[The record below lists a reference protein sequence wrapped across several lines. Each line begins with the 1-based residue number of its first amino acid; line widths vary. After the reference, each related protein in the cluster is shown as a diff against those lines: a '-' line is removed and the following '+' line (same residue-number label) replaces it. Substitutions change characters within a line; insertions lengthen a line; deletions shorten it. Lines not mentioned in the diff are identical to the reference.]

1 MFFLTALNVIIF
13 SNFFDGIERHR
24 FTFTFNRPK
33 IFLMKKIAVL
43 FLGLLMGIANVGVS
57 PAHAGTTATLSLS
70 PTNTS
75 VETGDS
81 FSLSVLVDANDESLD
96 TVRVDLSFDPD
107 LVEITSFD
115 LGSLFPNLSPSNDTD
130 NDAGTLSYGAYK
142 FGTPV
147 TSSGTLATV
156 TFHALS
162 EGTATI
168 EVEST
173 SRLISDGEETLDTG
187 DLGSATIT
195 ISGEDVA
202 SEAVEEEEEESDDS
216 SSGATESDEAAAL
229 VYFGALFGRLPSSDD
244 DWETNDCIAND
255 GCYDSDNRNLTY
267 EVAALAKFNS
277 KYGANPSSSMDWQAV
292 HALAYTAAGQELLGL
307 DVIAEADDEE
317 EVAEVDEV
325 EEVVEEESEASL
337 EQQALVY
344 FGAFYARMPSSDDDW
359 SALHCIAYGGC
370 QGDPRDVAAEQ
381 AALVIFGAK
390 YAKMPSTDM
399 EWNVI
404 HTLAYTDFL
413 DEGDEGE
420 EVAEVEEV
428 DEVVEEESEASL
440 EQQALVYFGAF
451 YARMPSSDDDWS
463 ALHCI
468 AYGGCKEDPQDVAA
482 EQAALVIFGAKY
494 AKMPST
500 DMEWNVIHTLAYTDF
515 LDEGGEE
522 EVVEEEVVEEEA
534 AEETELTLEQQ
545 AIGWFGT
552 ITGRLPSEDA
562 DWVAIDYM
570 VNGYTPSEDE
580 RDLEAESAAI
590 TTYVDAFG
598 ALPSSDQDWNIVAAI
613 AYSGAF

>member
-1 MFFLTALNVIIF
+1 
-13 SNFFDGIERHR
+13 
-24 FTFTFNRPK
+24 
-33 IFLMKKIAVL
+33 MKKIAVL
-43 FLGLLMGIANVGVS
+43 FLGLAMGIANVGI
-57 PAHAGTTATLSLS
+57 PAAHAGTTATLSLS

-107 LVEITSFD
+107 MVEVLSFD
-115 LGSLFPNLSPSNDTD
+115 LGSLFPNLSPSNDID

-162 EGTATI
+162 SGTATI
-168 EVEST
+168 AVEDS
-173 SRLISDGEETLDTG
+173 SRLISDGEETIDTG
-187 DLGSATIT
+187 ELGSSRITIT
-195 ISGEDVA
+195 GADVESEAPATTDEEDTSSSNSNGA
-202 SEAVEEEEEESDDS
+202 SESDQ
-216 SSGATESDEAAAL
+216 AAAL

-244 DWETNDCIAND
+244 DWETNNCIADD

-292 HALAYTAAGQELLGL
+292 HALAYTTAGQELLGL
-307 DVIAEADDEE
+307 EPLEEGETTTEEETTEEETTTESSASLEAQALVYFGAFYARMPSSEDDWAALHCIAYGGCEEDEQDLAAEQAALVTFGAKYGKMPSTDMEWNVIHTLAYTDFLDSGEEE

-325 EEVVEEESEASL
+325 EEVVEEETSASL

-344 FGAFYARMPSSDDDW
+344 FGAFYARMPSSEDDW
-359 SALHCIAYGGC
+359 AALHCIAYGGC
-370 QGDPRDVAAEQ
+370 EEEEQDLAAEQ

-399 EWNVI
+399 EWNVV

-413 DEGDEGE
+413 ESGDEE
-420 EVAEVEEV
+420 EVDEVAEVEEV
-428 DEVVEEESEASL
+428 VAEEETA
-440 EQQALVYFGAF
+440 
-451 YARMPSSDDDWS
+451 
-463 ALHCI
+463 
-468 AYGGCKEDPQDVAA
+468 
-482 EQAALVIFGAKY
+482 
-494 AKMPST
+494 
-500 DMEWNVIHTLAYTDF
+500 
-515 LDEGGEE
+515 
-522 EVVEEEVVEEEA
+522 
-534 AEETELTLEQQ
+534 LTLEQQ

-570 VNGYTPSEDE
+570 VNGYTPSDDE

-590 TTYVDAFG
+590 TTYVSAFG